1 MISGQPTTMETSN
14 RNIVTDD
21 WLPSRGIIFE
31 ESYMIDYRTSK
42 EEAYRLIQ
50 QASAIFLCGGS
61 PVNKWIG

>member
-42 EEAYRLIQ
+42 EEAYRLI
-50 QASAIFLCGGS
+50 STGLCYFF
-61 PVNKWIG
+61 VWRIACK

>member
-1 MISGQPTTMETSN
+1 METSN

-50 QASAIFLCGGS
+50 QASAIFYVADRL
-61 PVNKWIG
+61 